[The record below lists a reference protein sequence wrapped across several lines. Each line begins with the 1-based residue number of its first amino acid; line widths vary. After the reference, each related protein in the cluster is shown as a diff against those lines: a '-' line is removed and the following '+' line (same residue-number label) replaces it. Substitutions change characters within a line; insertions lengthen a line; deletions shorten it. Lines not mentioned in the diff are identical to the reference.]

1 MKWLTALGL
10 TFVLSLSGMMTSYA
24 MDNSAENVA
33 EGYVE
38 EKTAETVSEAAI
50 KQENELESAVTDS
63 EKSTEDVIDPEESS
77 ENSGIT
83 EEKNG
88 WVEESDGI
96 HYYQEGKDLRNAG
109 YSLDGYWYY
118 FDADGVMKQN
128 SFRQKNGQSF
138 YYDGEGHLVLNEEL
152 DINGKHYKFT
162 ESGAAYTGL
171 YTDGTDTYYNQAD
184 GSRAEDAGMQL
195 NGYWCY
201 FQKDGKMLSS
211 GWREKDGNH

>member
-1 MKWLTALGL
+1 MKKKWLTALGL

-33 EGYVE
+33 ESFVE
-38 EKTAETVSEAAI
+38 EKNAETESAAAI
-50 KQENELESAVTDS
+50 QQENEHEADVTDS

-138 YYDGEGHLVLNEEL
+138 YYDGEGHLV
-152 DINGKHYKFT
+152 
-162 ESGAAYTGL
+162 
-171 YTDGTDTYYNQAD
+171 
-184 GSRAEDAGMQL
+184 
-195 NGYWCY
+195 
-201 FQKDGKMLSS
+201 
-211 GWREKDGNH
+211 